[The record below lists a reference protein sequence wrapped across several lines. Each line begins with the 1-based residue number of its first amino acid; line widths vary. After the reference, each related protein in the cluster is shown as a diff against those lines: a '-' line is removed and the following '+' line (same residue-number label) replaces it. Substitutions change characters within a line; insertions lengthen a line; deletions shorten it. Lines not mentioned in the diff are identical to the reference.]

1 MRQPAI
7 TVFAGLAVAL
17 LAAFGSSASAQ
28 TSRTIKIIVPTPP
41 GGGSDIIAR
50 QLGDEIARTHRA
62 TIVIENRLGGGN
74 VIGFEAASRAEPD
87 GNTLLLITNA
97 FVVIPHVHK
106 LSYHTLTAFEP
117 ICKLTSSPSL
127 LAVNSASPYRSLADL
142 VNAARAKPGEL
153 TLASVG
159 PATPYQ
165 IGLEQLKKAAGVNIT
180 YVPYAGATPVVAALL
195 GQHVTSMFGSLS
207 NISGQLKANQL
218 RALAVAGPKRIEA
231 LPDVPTFAE
240 TYKGFDVDVWFGVAV
255 PAKTPKAA
263 VTELIDWFTQAMQS
277 ADIQAKL
284 DTQGL
289 YPAVTCGDDFGTIL
303 RRQYD
308 EYGRV
313 IQESNL
319 KPN

>member
-1 MRQPAI
+1 MTRFAI
-7 TVFAGLAVAL
+7 TIVASLAIVVFAAT
-17 LAAFGSSASAQ
+17 GSRAQ
-28 TSRTIKIIVPTPP
+28 ISRTIKIIVPTPA

-50 QLGDEIARTHRA
+50 QLGDEIARTHRV
-62 TIVIENRLGGGN
+62 TIVIENRPGGGN

-106 LSYHTLTAFEP
+106 LSYDTLTAFEP

-218 RALAVAGPKRIEA
+218 RALGVAGPERIAA

-240 TYKGFDVDVWFGVAV
+240 TYKGFDVDVWFGVTA

-263 VTELIDWFTQAMQS
+263 VAELIDWFTQAMQS
-277 ADIQAKL
+277 PDIRAKL

-289 YPAVTCGDDFGTIL
+289 YPAVTCGDDFGAIL
-303 RRQYD
+303 RRQYE